1 MESAFRQLKDLNLQT
16 ELLEAFG
23 WDEEERDR
31 FNIWFIDSLNVGSS
45 PEMLFNEIKNS
56 FGEEV
61 LNIIKKIIKS
71 EIDNI
76 EDDKIKEGNIYEA

>member
-1 MESAFRQLKDLNLQT
+1 MESTFRQLKDLNLQT

-45 PEMLFNEIKNS
+45 PEILFNEIKNS

-76 EDDKIKEGNIYEA
+76 EDDKLKEGNIYEA